1 MELIW
6 IQKAYQFHIVMKK
19 MWLNRCCST
28 SSPLDS
34 IFDKD
39 RNIPRSKITFKSIP
53 KFKRFKSISLIDFFS
68 FFTKK
73 YFINWFLI
81 VLWIGLIDHLVVNL
95 NKWLIICL
103 KFVDSIIS
111 VVTLSRQANQ
121 YILSLSRNFSRTNN
135 NIKYLVSSIKVAS
148 TIG

>member
-39 RNIPRSKITFKSIP
+39 RNLTRSKITFKSIP
-53 KFKRFKSISLIDFFS
+53 ISEDSNQCFQLIFFS

-95 NKWLIICL
+95 NNWLIICL

-135 NIKYLVSSIKVAS
+135 NIKYLDKVVKSQAQ
-148 TIG
+148 